1 MILKTV
7 LLLQQIIFIF
17 YFFFKGIKVS
27 LPKDQIII
35 GSDHAGFAMKEYI
48 KSELARKNYT
58 SEDIGVFNEERSNY
72 PLYSAKVARRVSSGE
87 YERGIIICGSGIGA
101 SIVANRFKK
110 VRAALCLTE
119 EMGKLS
125 RAHNDAN
132 ILVLGGRIT
141 PYAEATKILSAWL
154 NTPFEGG
161 RHQERIDMIDNPSLG
176 Q

>member
-1 MILKTV
+1 MQNTV
-7 LLLQQIIFIF
+7 NQ
-17 YFFFKGIKVS
+17 V
-27 LPKDQIII
+27 II

-48 KSELARKNYT
+48 KSELARMNYT

-87 YERGIIICGSGIGA
+87 YDRGIVICGTGIGA

-119 EMGKLS
+119 EMGRLS
-125 RAHNDAN
+125 RSHNDAN

-141 PYAEATKILSAWL
+141 PFALASKILTAWL

-161 RHQERIDMIDNPSLG
+161 RHQERIEMIDDPKLG
-176 Q
+176 S

>member
-1 MILKTV
+1 MSI
-7 LLLQQIIFIF
+7 
-17 YFFFKGIKVS
+17 
-27 LPKDQIII
+27 PANQIII

-48 KSELARKNYT
+48 KSELVRMNYT
-58 SEDIGVFNEERSNY
+58 SQDIGVFNEERSNY

-87 YERGIIICGSGIGA
+87 FERGIVICGTGIGA

-125 RAHNDAN
+125 RSHNDAN

-141 PYAEATKILSAWL
+141 PYAMASKILTAWL
-154 NTPFEGG
+154 STPFEGG
-161 RHQERIDMIDNPSLG
+161 RHQERIEMIEDPKLG
-176 Q
+176 S